1 MWTHFGPNRF
11 YNISNLRGNLGCYYF
26 YIFVYMKISFF
37 LSLTMAFGH
46 GSYMRKEIQYLQIS
60 ELCGFLYKKKS
71 YNEIFYCV
79 SGEKDLEGLPLQK

>member
-1 MWTHFGPNRF
+1 MCAYMWTHFGPNRF
-11 YNISNLRGNLGCYYF
+11 YNISNLRGNF
-26 YIFVYMKISFF
+26 YIFVYMIISFS